1 VLTALREVENALAAV
16 RLDRDQVIANQTQV
30 NALRRALQLA
40 NDRYTSGVAS
50 YLDLLDAE
58 RSLFTAELTL
68 VQTEEQQ
75 LADVVELFRATGGGA
90 PVPVPSRG
98 P

>member
-1 VLTALREVENALAAV
+1 M
-16 RLDRDQVIANQTQV
+16 

-40 NDRYTSGVAS
+40 NDRYTSGIAS
-50 YLDLLDAE
+50 YLDLLDSE

-75 LADVVELFRATGGGA
+75 LADLVALYQATGGGS
-90 PVPVPSRG
+90 PVPAPARA